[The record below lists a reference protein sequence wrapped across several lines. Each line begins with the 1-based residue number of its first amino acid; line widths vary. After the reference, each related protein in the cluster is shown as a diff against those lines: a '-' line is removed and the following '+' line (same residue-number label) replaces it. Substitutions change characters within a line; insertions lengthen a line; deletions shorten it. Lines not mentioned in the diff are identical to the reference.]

1 MEKIKTKKFKMK
13 KINMRNFIK
22 KIKIKNFVKKNK
34 MVLMTMSLS
43 TIIAVSGYKVLTEE
57 MKRQEVLLSY
67 ENRIQE
73 LEYELDQMSVTNE
86 SLTYMNNDY
95 QKENSLLRLTIED
108 LEAKSEQQSEKLAKL
123 EKIVSESKPYDA
135 NNYSRGTLENK
146 PLNKYAV
153 ISVEELN
160 EWIAERA
167 PADSPFIGKA
177 EIFLEAAKESELDPK
192 YIIAHA
198 GLESGWGTSDIAR
211 DKYNFFGISAFNHD
225 PYNSA
230 KTFDS
235 FKQGIIEG
243 AKWIKRNYID
253 NGQDTLSK
261 MIYGDKDNVYCVN
274 DDGTPSQSWI
284 DKIVSIIL

>member
-1 MEKIKTKKFKMK
+1 MEKVIIKKSRKNKIKKFRW
-13 KINMRNFIK
+13 RNFIK
-22 KIKIKNFVKKNK
+22 KNKI
-34 MVLMTMSLS
+34 VLMTLSLG
-43 TIIAVSGYKVLTEE
+43 TIITISGNKILNEE
-57 MKRQEVLLSY
+57 IRRKEVLENY
-67 ENRIQE
+67 ESRVQE
-73 LEYELDQMSVTNE
+73 LEYELQQMSTTNE
-86 SLTYMNNDY
+86 SLTYMYNDY

-108 LEAKSEQQSEKLAKL
+108 LETKSEQQSEKLAEL

-153 ISVEELN
+153 ISVDELN

-167 PADSPFIGKA
+167 PANSPFIGKA

-198 GLESGWGTSDIAR
+198 GLESAWGTSDIAK
-211 DKYNFFGISAFNHD
+211 DKYNFFGIGAFNHD

-230 KTFDS
+230 KTFES

-243 AKWIKRNYID
+243 AKWIKKNYID

-261 MIYGDKDNVYCVN
+261 MIYGSKAYCVDN
-274 DDGTPSQSWI
+274 DGNPSQSWI
-284 DKIVSIIL
+284 DKIVNIIL

>member
-1 MEKIKTKKFKMK
+1 MEKVIITKSRKNKIKKFRW
-13 KINMRNFIK
+13 RNFIK
-22 KIKIKNFVKKNK
+22 KNKI
-34 MVLMTMSLS
+34 VLMTLSLG
-43 TIIAVSGYKVLTEE
+43 TIITISGNKILNEE
-57 MKRQEVLLSY
+57 IRRKEVLANY
-67 ENRIQE
+67 ESRVQE
-73 LEYELDQMSVTNE
+73 LEYELQQISTTNE
-86 SLTYMNNDY
+86 SLTYMYNDY

-108 LEAKSEQQSEKLAKL
+108 LETKSEQQSEKLAEL

-135 NNYSRGTLENK
+135 NNYSRGALENK

-153 ISVEELN
+153 ISVDELN

-284 DKIVSIIL
+284 DKIVNIIL